1 MNEAILLVG
10 GKGTRLQPLTLSRPK
25 PMVSVAGVPF
35 LAHLVARAR
44 AAGIER
50 LVMAT
55 SYLPETFGAYFGDG
69 SRFGLR
75 LEYVTETEPL
85 GTGGAIRNAARLLTG
100 GPDSP
105 VAVLNGDILSG
116 TDISLLVG
124 RHRAADA
131 DVTLHLTRVDDP
143 RAYGLVPTDPDGR
156 VLRFLEKPT
165 TTADIVTDQI
175 NAGCYVFRRSVIDS
189 IPAGRP
195 VSVERETF
203 PGLLAAD
210 ARVLGVT
217 DDAYWLDLGTPAALV
232 RGSADLVLGKVASP
246 ALPGSCGE
254 ALLLEGCRVAADAT
268 VSGGSTIGAGA
279 VVHGGA
285 HVSGSVLLEGAVVE
299 AGAVV
304 RDSFIGA
311 GAVIGAGTVLDCAV
325 IGDRAR
331 VGSGNELTTGLRL
344 WNDAVLAPDSVR
356 FSPDPRSSMP
366 ARSGVRHAAAL

>member
-55 SYLPETFGAYFGDG
+55 SYLPETFRAYFGDG
-69 SRFGLR
+69 SAFGLR
-75 LEYVTETEPL
+75 LEYVTETDPL

-116 TDISLLVG
+116 TDISLLVE

-143 RAYGLVPTDPDGR
+143 RAYGLVPTGPDGR

-165 TTADIVTDQI
+165 TAADIVTDQI
-175 NAGCYVFRRSVIDS
+175 NAGCYVFRRSVIDA

-203 PGLLAAD
+203 PALLASN
-210 ARVLGVT
+210 ARVLGIT
-217 DDAYWLDLGTPAALV
+217 DDAYWLDLGTPEALV
-232 RGSADLVLGKVASP
+232 RGSADLVLGRVASP
-246 ALPGSCGE
+246 ALPGPCGE
-254 ALLLEGCRVAADAT
+254 ALLLEGARVAPGAT
-268 VSGGSTIGAGA
+268 VAGGSTIGPGA
-279 VVHGGA
+279 TVHAGA
-285 HVSGSVLLEGAVVE
+285 HVSGSILLDGAVVE

-304 RDSFIGA
+304 RDSVIGA

-331 VGSGNELTTGLRL
+331 VGSGNELRTGLRL
-344 WNDAVLAPDSVR
+344 WNGAVLAPDSVR
-356 FSPDPRSSMP
+356 FSPDPRTSIP
-366 ARSGVRHAAAL
+366 AQSGVQHAAAL

>member
-69 SRFGLR
+69 SRFGLQ

-246 ALPGSCGE
+246 ALPGPCGE

-304 RDSFIGA
+304 RDSVIGA